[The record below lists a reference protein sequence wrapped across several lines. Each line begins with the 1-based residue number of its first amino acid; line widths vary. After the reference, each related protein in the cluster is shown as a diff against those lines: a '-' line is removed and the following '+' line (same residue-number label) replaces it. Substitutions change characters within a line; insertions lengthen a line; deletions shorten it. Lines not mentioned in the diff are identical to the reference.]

1 MTQGFADELSVLLK
15 KKGIKCVVL
24 TKSAPTNTSKE
35 QRIFDKA
42 PEIRE
47 NFVFLTDD
55 KRDKSYQMFMN
66 NVYSFTITGKN
77 KHDDAPDSLAMAAG
91 MVFKHAMSAGTFKR
105 FI

>member
-1 MTQGFADELSVLLK
+1 MTEGFADELSAELK
-15 KKGIKCVVL
+15 RRGVKCVVM
-24 TKSAPTNTSKE
+24 TKAAPTNVSKE

-47 NFVFLTDD
+47 GFVFLTPD
-55 KRDKSYQMFMN
+55 KRDSEYQMYMD
-66 NVYSFTITGKN
+66 NVHSFTITGRN

-91 MVFKHAMSAGTFKR
+91 MAYKHVPTAQTFKR